1 MNESD
6 FEPLY
11 TQQELMLRDAPTD
24 FHRYLYSEIDWDDRL
39 IGIKGP
45 RGAGKTTLLLQ
56 YLKEHFSGDRETA
69 FYLSL
74 DNLWVYSH
82 DIMEAVEYLYTHGVR
97 HLFLDEVHRFPHWQ
111 TLLKN
116 LYDVYSQLSIVF
128 TGSSMLEINQGE
140 ADLSRRAVIY
150 ELKGMSFREY
160 LEIEGLATIQPLS
173 LEELLKRHV
182 EIAEDVCSK
191 MSILPAFESYL
202 KRGYYPFYKGSGS
215 HYLENVRKTAN
226 MVIDVDYPKIR
237 DVSQETLT
245 KMKRM
250 LMVIAAR
257 VPQTTNMSVLY
268 QQIGTDRNQGIKML
282 YALEKAG
289 LLALLS
295 AKHKDLKHL
304 NSPDKIYLD
313 NTTLMFAMSTAPDT
327 GTLRETFFYNQLS
340 KDHDVLYPKQ
350 GDFLVDSKYLFE
362 VGGKGKSFDQ
372 VKDIDNS
379 YLAVADT
386 EVGRKSRIPLWMFG
400 LLY

>member
-1 MNESD
+1 
-6 FEPLY
+6 
-11 TQQELMLRDAPTD
+11 
-24 FHRYLYSEIDWDDRL
+24 
-39 IGIKGP
+39 
-45 RGAGKTTLLLQ
+45 
-56 YLKEHFSGDRETA
+56 
-69 FYLSL
+69 
-74 DNLWVYSH
+74 
-82 DIMEAVEYLYTHGVR
+82 
-97 HLFLDEVHRFPHWQ
+97 
-111 TLLKN
+111 
-116 LYDVYSQLSIVF
+116 
-128 TGSSMLEINQGE
+128 
-140 ADLSRRAVIY
+140 
-150 ELKGMSFREY
+150 MSFREY